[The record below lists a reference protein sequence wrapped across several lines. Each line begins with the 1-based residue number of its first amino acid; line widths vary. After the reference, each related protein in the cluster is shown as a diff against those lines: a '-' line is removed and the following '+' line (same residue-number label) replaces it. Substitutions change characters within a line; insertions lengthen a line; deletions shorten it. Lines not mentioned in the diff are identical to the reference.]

1 LKRKKKRASYNQSL
15 KKGIINKT
23 IVAKDYS
30 NKNLQNASFID
41 QDLSY
46 ADFSN
51 CNLRGAD
58 FSGADLIDANFTNV
72 KTGITPLNTALI
84 FLAALIVSLISV
96 YFAMLAGRTVD
107 EMLASKEPN
116 VRTIGIITIVITILF
131 LLYAW
136 RRGTGKAIKN
146 LIIPFALLAAV
157 AGIIVIVSRMG
168 TGYGILEQLLALM
181 FVMIMFIVGTIA
193 RATANTLSV
202 ILFLIVAIAGSVFG
216 KSIGAGVG
224 ATIMALACAQVSKRA
239 LSGAKG
245 FESLRK
251 IAFYVT
257 KKLGTSFRNAKL
269 TKADFSRSKIHNA
282 DFTNADISLV
292 NWGVS
297 KKINCITGSGNSLT
311 IIKNDKHDGSKKH
324 RNDKHDIK

>member
-1 LKRKKKRASYNQSL
+1 M
-15 KKGIINKT
+15 
-23 IVAKDYS
+23 AKDYS
-30 NKNLQNASFID
+30 NKNLQNVSFKNE
-41 QDLSY
+41 DLSNTIF
-46 ADFSN
+46 ANSD
-51 CNLRGAD
+51 LRGVD
-58 FSGADLIDANFTNV
+58 FSGANLTCADLTHV
-72 KTGITPLNTALI
+72 KTGITPLNTILI
-84 FLAALIVSLISV
+84 FIGALIVSLISG

-131 LLYAW
+131 IVYAW

-146 LIIPFALLAAV
+146 LIIPFALLAAT
-157 AGIIVIVSRMG
+157 AGVIVTVSRLG

-202 ILFLIVAIAGSVFG
+202 VLFLIVAVAGSVFG
-216 KSIGAGVG
+216 KSIGGGIG
-224 ATIMALACAQVSKRA
+224 AAIMALACAQVSKRA

-245 FESLRK
+245 FDSLRK

-269 TKADFSRSKIHNA
+269 AEADFSQSKIRNA

-292 NWGVS
+292 NWGDS
-297 KKINCITGSGNSLT
+297 KKINCITDSGNGLT
-311 IIKNDKHDGSKKH
+311 IIKNEKHDGPTKH
-324 RNDKHDIK
+324 RKNEHDAKQQ

>member
-1 LKRKKKRASYNQSL
+1 
-15 KKGIINKT
+15 
-23 IVAKDYS
+23 VAKDYS
-30 NKNLQNASFID
+30 NKNLQKVSFKGQDLSNASFATSD
-41 QDLSY
+41 
-46 ADFSN
+46 
-51 CNLRGAD
+51 LRGAD
-58 FSGADLIDANFTNV
+58 FSGADLTGADLTHV
-72 KTGITPLNTALI
+72 KTGITPLNTILI
-84 FLAALIVSLISV
+84 FIGALIVSLISV

-107 EMLASKEPN
+107 AMLASKEPN
-116 VRTIGIITIVITILF
+116 VRTIGIITIIITILF

-146 LIIPFALLAAV
+146 LIIPFALLVAV
-157 AGIIVIVSRMG
+157 AGIIVVLSRMG

-181 FVMIMFIVGTIA
+181 FVLVMFIVGTIA

-269 TKADFSRSKIHNA
+269 AKADFSRSKIRNA
-282 DFTNADISLV
+282 DFTNANITLV
-292 NWGVS
+292 NWGDS
-297 KKINCITGSGNSLT
+297 KKINCITNVNGLT
-311 IIKNDKHDGSKKH
+311 IIKNEKHDGPKKY
-324 RNDKHDIK
+324 RNDKHDVKQQ